1 MKAAGRKIWVI
12 PEGNIPLESSGVE
25 PEFLSQDRLSILNTG
40 EKPVNIKITIYF
52 AETAPLVYREIR
64 IEGSRLRKIRINDL
78 IDPLPVELG
87 TEYSIVA
94 ESDENVIIQFL
105 RMDTGNKNI
114 SIMGT
119 IAFPGKAN

>member
-12 PEGNIPLESSGVE
+12 PGGNIPLESSGEE

-40 EKPVNIKITIYF
+40 EAPVNIKITIYF
-52 AETAPLVYREIR
+52 PQTAPIVYSAIR
-64 IEGSRLRKIRINDL
+64 IEGSRLRKIRLNDL
-78 IDPLPVELG
+78 IDPFPVVLG

-94 ESDENVIIQFL
+94 ESDGNVIVQFL
-105 RMDTGNKNI
+105 RMDTGNKNK